1 MPRPDWDYIT
11 RPRLAQSE
19 PPPETM
25 IYTTVKEKQN
35 IRIVKLLADTIM
47 FDNYEE
53 IFNKIKQN
61 ITEDYNFIV
70 LDMGR
75 VTFMDS
81 LSLGMLVPLLLY
93 TRRMG
98 GNMAVVNLDENIRKL
113 FRMLN
118 LDRIIQVFGGEDEA
132 VAALLKEGGEF

>member
-1 MPRPDWDYIT
+1 
-11 RPRLAQSE
+11 
-19 PPPETM
+19 M
-25 IYTTVKEKQN
+25 IYTTVKEKQC
-35 IRIVKLLADTIM
+35 IRIVKLLSDSIM

-61 ITEDYNFIV
+61 ITEDYNFII
-70 LDMGR
+70 LDMER

-98 GNMAVVNLDENIRKL
+98 GNMAVINLDENIRNL

-118 LDRIIQVFGGEDEA
+118 LDSIIRVFKDEDSA
-132 VAALLKEGGEF
+132 VAALLKEVGEF